1 MHDEIETHLRGLEAL
16 GVDMATFSGFVV
28 PVLMER
34 LPETVRLNMIRF
46 SGADQMDW
54 TLQNFLDGLEKEIS
68 LRESYVP
75 LKTVNVGAGEM
86 RFSGSSG
93 DRWNRT
99 VAVGSREAF
108 GTANALLTEKANDKT
123 CVYFLHKHEPA
134 DCKKVKSS
142 HERKSVLRKYA
153 KCFICLMSGH
163 RAYECRYNAFC
174 KHCNGKHHASFCD
187 KPKQGGLG
195 SNVNKESAAKS
206 NSATLNPQ
214 AATWVGSTYCGK
226 WPYKQL

>member
-16 GVDMATFSGFVV
+16 GVDMATYSGFVV

-34 LPETVRLNMIRF
+34 IPETVRLNMIRF
-46 SGADQMDW
+46 SGADQMHW
-54 TLQNFLDGLEKEIS
+54 TLQDFLDGLEKEIS

-75 LKTVNVGAGEM
+75 LTTVNAGVGEM

-93 DRWNRT
+93 DRRNGP

-108 GTANALLTEKANDKT
+108 GTADALLTEKANDKT
-123 CVYFLHKHEPA
+123 CVYCLHKHEPA

-142 HERKSVLRKYA
+142 HERKSILRKYA

-163 RAYECRYNAFC
+163 RAYECRCNTLC
-174 KHCNGKHHASFCD
+174 RHCNSKHHASICD
-187 KPKQGGLG
+187 T
-195 SNVNKESAAKS
+195 VKS
-206 NSATLNPQ
+206 RL
-214 AATWVGSTYCGK
+214 
-226 WPYKQL
+226 